1 MNSRIDKLLCLRN
14 GGLVVDAQG
23 PITLWDPDEESA
35 VVSIVITQVKA
46 NGTTAVA
53 TGSSGQILNGASG
66 WSVTATAA
74 AGSPLEFGPAAAAAT
89 ATILEDTG
97 AVEMYPW
104 HVITRLVHC
113 GDNEDGNDEGEEA

>member
-53 TGSSGQILNGASG
+53 TGSSGHSG
-66 WSVTATAA
+66 GDGDDPRRHGCGRGLPVACSHPTR
-74 AGSPLEFGPAAAAAT
+74 PLWPQ
-89 ATILEDTG
+89 
-97 AVEMYPW
+97 
-104 HVITRLVHC
+104 
-113 GDNEDGNDEGEEA
+113 